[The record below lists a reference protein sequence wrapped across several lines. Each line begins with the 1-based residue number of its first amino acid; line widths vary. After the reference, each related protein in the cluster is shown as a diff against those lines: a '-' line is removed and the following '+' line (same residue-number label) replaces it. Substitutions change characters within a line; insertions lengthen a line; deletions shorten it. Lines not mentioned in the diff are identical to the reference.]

1 MSAPTGWAGR
11 GIWTPP
17 RAPLPSWLPEL
28 APSRCVQVA
37 SLSPFL
43 SFPSPHPRPL
53 SPEGSPHGSPQAHLQ
68 LRSHGC
74 LARVGA
80 GSWAVAA
87 VEALGGCPRRPTG
100 PSGPSLGPVPPQRV
114 ANSPAEGPGA
124 RAVPT
129 LCSALAALEAHPSL
143 STGHFTPPSGA
154 LRAKAEKAPGG
165 GGGLAGAGPSRG
177 PRVPVHLLHSQPAGT
192 SLLSTVSSSQ
202 MKWVLPGT
210 WAQGVGWVGTFTSR
224 LPPPKEG

>member
-1 MSAPTGWAGR
+1 MSLRSPRAVAMLLHRPERTESAPGGGLSAPTGWAGR

-100 PSGPSLGPVPPQRV
+100 PLRPQPGPRSAPESSKLASGGAGSQSCSHAVLCSGRPGSPPLPQHRPLHTPIRGPASQGRESAGWGRGSGRGWAQPGAKSPRPPPPQ
-114 ANSPAEGPGA
+114 PACPLLD
-124 RAVPT
+124 R
-129 LCSALAALEAHPSL
+129 
-143 STGHFTPPSGA
+143 TG
-154 LRAKAEKAPGG
+154 
-165 GGGLAGAGPSRG
+165 
-177 PRVPVHLLHSQPAGT
+177 
-192 SLLSTVSSSQ
+192 
-202 MKWVLPGT
+202 
-210 WAQGVGWVGTFTSR
+210 
-224 LPPPKEG
+224 